1 MFNPLDIAGAI
12 EKSVI
17 DLIKI
22 HRIDKWCKLVFTM
35 AFSGIVSF
43 LIVYGGSLV
52 AARPPWEA
60 FGSGLCSSAV
70 MMTVLFRRSDLT
82 KGMIV
87 ALPESEAQAEI
98 KTDTQVISK

>member
-1 MFNPLDIAGAI
+1 
-12 EKSVI
+12 
-17 DLIKI
+17 
-22 HRIDKWCKLVFTM
+22 M

-43 LIVYGGSLV
+43 LVTYGGALV
-52 AARPPWEA
+52 IHRPPWEA
-60 FGSGLCSSAV
+60 FGSGLCSAAV

-87 ALPESEAQAEI
+87 ALPESEANDEI